1 MDRRDFLR
9 ASTAAA
15 ALWSTLPADLVAQPL
30 ATPVST
36 AWDAGRVRHLLP
48 TVSDTEILVKAS
60 FDAPLAAAPALGIG
74 DLRVPGR
81 VTDTRGEFWQFHA
94 IGLAPGRRHLLSLV
108 DADGRA
114 LCAPWNLATFPAPE
128 DRPERLRVL
137 FYTCAGGHDALGYL
151 PAATR
156 SRLLRRA
163 LSFRPDAAVAN
174 GDHVYWD
181 LLAPRASPQLGASPR
196 AREIAGVFDRAAV
209 VFGPD
214 NEAVLRRAVGPQ
226 ILPVYGAEFRSTP
239 VFFIQDDH
247 DYFDND
253 EATDEMVTFPP
264 DHFMAELARAT
275 QSLYYPEFLPD
286 VSRPAGL
293 PGASREGRALPI
305 SESFGTLRYGRLAEI
320 LLYTVRRT
328 MTLAGPTAVF
338 LDPLVE
344 AWLMRRMADRDVT
357 HVVNL
362 PSNPP
367 GWSAGK
373 WGEWYPDLLGE
384 DGRLTTAK
392 PKPYW
397 QTGWLRQHD
406 RLMRAISAMPGRVPL
421 VMSGDLHAV
430 GLGRMRRSGPLDL
443 EANPVVAVLNGPV
456 GTGDRGW
463 PSAFRGTG
471 PLPSTVLE
479 MEEVVRPIEQHGFT
493 LADFTPD
500 RIVLRLFKW
509 DVKTQPVETI
519 DALEPFH
526 VAELP
531 RPS

>member
-1 MDRRDFLR
+1 
-9 ASTAAA
+9 
-15 ALWSTLPADLVAQPL
+15 
-30 ATPVST
+30 
-36 AWDAGRVRHLLP
+36 
-48 TVSDTEILVKAS
+48 
-60 FDAPLAAAPALGIG
+60 
-74 DLRVPGR
+74 
-81 VTDTRGEFWQFHA
+81 
-94 IGLAPGRRHLLSLV
+94 
-108 DADGRA
+108 
-114 LCAPWNLATFPAPE
+114 
-128 DRPERLRVL
+128 
-137 FYTCAGGHDALGYL
+137 
-151 PAATR
+151 
-156 SRLLRRA
+156 
-163 LSFRPDAAVAN
+163 
-174 GDHVYWD
+174 
-181 LLAPRASPQLGASPR
+181 
-196 AREIAGVFDRAAV
+196 
-209 VFGPD
+209 
-214 NEAVLRRAVGPQ
+214 
-226 ILPVYGAEFRSTP
+226 
-239 VFFIQDDH
+239 
-247 DYFDND
+247 
-253 EATDEMVTFPP
+253 
-264 DHFMAELARAT
+264 
-275 QSLYYPEFLPD
+275 
-286 VSRPAGL
+286 
-293 PGASREGRALPI
+293 
-305 SESFGTLRYGRLAEI
+305 
-320 LLYTVRRT
+320 